1 MEIFFYIKNMI
12 YDRCI
17 KVVTDELKDK
27 NIDLLEIEL
36 VRIKLDI
43 EDAKYR

>member
-1 MEIFFYIKNMI
+1 MI